1 MSNTVLTDKMLVG
14 ELAAYIRK
22 AQINDIVETPAGA
35 WEMTAYQY
43 ANAVKPVWTPA
54 AISIEEYRRQTQ
66 PRPKVKGRP
75 WYLREPKRL
84 VKPLRIAQAVA
95 KWCIRHS
102 EAIVC
107 TAIGVCV
114 VILII
119 TMAALMTAEWLG

>member
-22 AQINDIVETPAGA
+22 AQMSDIVETPAGA

-54 AISIEEYRRQTQ
+54 AISIEEYRRQTAPQ
-66 PRPKVKGRP
+66 LKTKGTP
-75 WYLREPKRL
+75 WYLREPKRF
-84 VKPLRIAQAVA
+84 VRPLLLAQAVA